1 MSTNEDKQDTPA
13 ISLTAAC
20 SGSCHGPVGPA
31 GDADAGEDTKED
43 TRRTTKRTRMQASL
57 HHGSITSDCLHGI
70 IIFKCRKVFV
80 SLQKS
85 PCWCRRCLWGKFVF
99 SSCYICAHGYFTQNR
114 VPFSYADYIHVY
126 K

>member
-43 TRRTTKRTRMQASL
+43 IQKDTTALAGPWLLSFIMVLFRTYASGPIKNRAIL
-57 HHGSITSDCLHGI
+57 PFLDTITHS
-70 IIFKCRKVFV
+70 R
-80 SLQKS
+80 
-85 PCWCRRCLWGKFVF
+85 
-99 SSCYICAHGYFTQNR
+99 Y
-114 VPFSYADYIHVY
+114 
-126 K
+126 